1 MECNIKVKSY
11 FCDVDHKS
19 AVKNFRVVSIYFNHF
34 VDDLFFAAFLIE
46 SASLQNDKW
55 RTIMAKNAQFYL
67 LNPEKKITVEQL
79 ACDLA
84 AQAWRLGKRVLI
96 ACETEE
102 QAFLIDEALWQRD
115 PNEFVP
121 HNLSG
126 EATQYAPPIE
136 ISWKGKRNAQRRD
149 LLINLQIE
157 VPDFSHSFTQLI
169 DFVPVEETQK
179 AQARERYKILRSQG
193 WALSTE
199 NT

>member
-1 MECNIKVKSY
+1 
-11 FCDVDHKS
+11 
-19 AVKNFRVVSIYFNHF
+19 
-34 VDDLFFAAFLIE
+34 
-46 SASLQNDKW
+46 
-55 RTIMAKNAQFYL
+55 MAKNAQFYL

-149 LLINLQIE
+149 LLINLQME

-169 DFVPVEETQK
+169 DFLPVEETQK
-179 AQARERYKILRSQG
+179 AQARERYKQLRQLG
-193 WALSTE
+193 WTLSTE
-199 NT
+199 QV